1 MELVISWKDMATQ
14 LLHEYND
21 GSCLY
26 RMSARSLCRI
36 PIWKGNRMLDM
47 AHMEALK
54 HAVGVEIGTLD
65 SGYKVIR
72 YEEEEEKG
80 GFVKRSYVVDGQ
92 HRVRVLQDAFVVLG
106 PDVDFI
112 VTVTER
118 EVASEE
124 EAIAYFNQINHAKPI
139 SYTED
144 DTMIAN
150 RYVSGVLRAFDG
162 PLKLIRQ
169 GATRRPYLSADKLR
183 EQLVRH
189 LSAVRVYS
197 VEDFVLLVQAVNER
211 LVGELREEAKE
222 KADHNG
228 NAMAR
233 KMMELRFALAS
244 DERFTWLK
252 TLGQPKKQ
260 GQ

>member
-1 MELVISWKDMATQ
+1 MATE

-36 PIWKGNRMLDM
+36 PIWKGNRVLDP
-47 AHMEALK
+47 AHVEALRS
-54 HAVGVEIGTLD
+54 AVGTDVATLD

-80 GFVKRSYVVDGQ
+80 GKVKRSYVLDGQ
-92 HRVRVLQDAFVVLG
+92 HRLRVLQDAFTVLG
-106 PDVDFI
+106 PEVDFI

-124 EAIAYFNQINHAKPI
+124 EAITYFNQINHAKPI

-150 RYVSGVLRAFDG
+150 RYLSAVLRTFDG
-162 PLKLIRQ
+162 PMKLIRQ

-183 EQLVRH
+183 EQLVKH
-189 LSAVRVYS
+189 LSVVRTYS
-197 VEDFVLLVQAVNER
+197 VEEFARLVQAVNER
-211 LVGELREEAKE
+211 LVKELRENEPI
-222 KADHNG
+222 DMSR
-228 NAMAR
+228 NAITR
-233 KMMELRFALAS
+233 KMLELGFALAS
-244 DERFTWLK
+244 DEKFMWLK
-252 TLGQPKKQ
+252 TFSQEKV
-260 GQ
+260 

>member
-1 MELVISWKDMATQ
+1 MATE

-36 PIWKGNRMLDM
+36 PIWKGNRVLDM
-47 AHMEALK
+47 EHMDALK
-54 HAVGVEIGTLD
+54 TAVGANIGTLD

-80 GFVKRSYVVDGQ
+80 GLVKRSYVVDGQ
-92 HRVRVLQDAFVVLG
+92 HRLRVLQDALTVLG

-118 EVASEE
+118 EVVSEE

-144 DTMIAN
+144 DTMVAN
-150 RYVSGVLRAFDG
+150 RYLSAILRAFDG
-162 PLKLIRQ
+162 PMKRIRQ

-183 EQLVRH
+183 EQFTKY
-189 LSAVRVYS
+189 LSIIRTYS
-197 VEDFVLLVQAVNER
+197 VEDFARLVQEVNER
-211 LVGELREEAKE
+211 LMAEIRAEAK
-222 KADHNG
+222 DNP
-228 NAMAR
+228 MAR
-233 KMMELRFALAS
+233 KMLELGFALAV

-252 TLGQPKKQ
+252 RIGRPKEDIS
-260 GQ
+260 